1 MCLPGLFGGRDRTP
15 APPPVPAPPTTPPP
29 PQPVQTAPTPMPEAP
44 TPTPV
49 SEDETKRKGMV
60 TAKKVAKK
68 AAKQGTTQ
76 LATKKPKTGGL
87 QGITTP
93 QGTNTA
99 SGGGAGGSY
108 S

>member
-1 MCLPGLFGGRDRTP
+1 MKK
-15 APPPVPAPPTTPPP
+15 AKV
-29 PQPVQTAPTPMPEAP
+29 
-44 TPTPV
+44 
-49 SEDETKRKGMV
+49 K
-60 TAKKVAKK
+60 AKKVAKK

-93 QGTNTA
+93 QGANTA
-99 SGGGAGGSY
+99 SGGGTGGSY

>member
-1 MCLPGLFGGRDRTP
+1 MCLPALFGGRRNDPPP
-15 APPPVPAPPTTPPP
+15 APPVPAPPSTPPP

-44 TPTPV
+44 TPAPV
-49 SEDETKRKGMV
+49 EDETKIK
-60 TAKKVAKK
+60 AKVKAKRVAKK
-68 AAKQGTTQ
+68 AAKAGTTQ

>member
-1 MCLPGLFGGRDRTP
+1 MCLPGLFGGRRNDPPP
-15 APPPVPAPPTTPPP
+15 APPVPAPPSTPPP

-44 TPTPV
+44 TPAPV
-49 SEDETKRKGMV
+49 EDETKKKAKV
-60 TAKKVAKK
+60 KAKKVAKK